1 MTSTI
6 KMRITI
12 CKLTTSTTFQ
22 PSIIL
27 YASFCAPY
35 TQYTNKKGKTSD
47 MHLVKFNHELSKEEK
62 TAAKAFIS
70 EPLTEGRRTPRGWY
84 DREQGGYMVRS
95 EEVAKQLGN
104 MFTDET
110 AVADAQPLTVQD
122 YRNAASPATRNE
134 QEKKPANTVTV
145 EDAAIQDVEAKVY
158 NPEQKKGDL
167 EFNGDVSKEDF
178 NDALK
183 DLRSL
188 LGVSDDEGDM
198 GILFRDD
205 DELTKEQR
213 KKIKAAGLS
222 VTQVLVDNGMVK
234 FPDYARKRFKNI
246 VSFR

>member
-84 DREQGGYMVRS
+84 DRKQGGYMVRS

-158 NPEQKKGDL
+158 NPEQKKATL
-167 EFNGDVSKEDF
+167 NLTEMSARRTSTMHSKTCAVCWECQTM
-178 NDALK
+178 
-183 DLRSL
+183 R
-188 LGVSDDEGDM
+188 
-198 GILFRDD
+198 GIWVFS
-205 DELTKEQR
+205 
-213 KKIKAAGLS
+213 S
-222 VTQVLVDNGMVK
+222 VMMTNLPKSSV
-234 FPDYARKRFKNI
+234 RR
-246 VSFR
+246 